1 MATIDDLNIKSI
13 LNMDHD
19 EAIEHLR
26 QVRLSRR
33 IPVKKTKSKS
43 ASKAKSKAKPK
54 LSQTQAAN
62 LLKDLEDLVK

>member
-1 MATIDDLNIKSI
+1 MATIDDLDIKSI

-33 IPVKKTKSKS
+33 VPVKKTKGTTK
-43 ASKAKSKAKPK
+43 KAKSKAVPK
-54 LSQTQAAN
+54 LSQQQAAN
-62 LLKDLEDLVK
+62 LLKDLEGLVK